1 MHKALAIEPSTKL
14 YEEARLRRI
23 VLSIESGRK
32 FRKALKS
39 DDAPLPPAEQ
49 MADEEMSIELTMVS
63 LIEALNTPV
72 SSGKET
78 IAKPVSQI
86 DKEIAEYKQMV
97 TAYFQYDRVVGTS
110 RRIANLP
117 PVGDDPLP
125 AMYRA
130 IQKKKEEIIELHEP
144 LSLVPSTKLYE
155 EASARRIV
163 LMIELNTTWRREH
176 DSNNAPLS
184 PAEQLA
190 KEETFIELQ
199 MVDLTAELNAPQ

>member
-1 MHKALAIEPSTKL
+1 M
-14 YEEARLRRI
+14 
-23 VLSIESGRK
+23 LSIESGRK

-144 LSLVPSTKLYE
+144 LALVPSTKLYE